1 MDRLHVGL
9 ELLALRGC
17 AQLSV
22 FCGLCRKGNRKA
34 AFLAAAAGCAEMPCL
49 GGFRAALGGPRSV

>member
-9 ELLALRGC
+9 ELLALRGG

-22 FCGLCRKGNRKA
+22 FCGLCRKGNR
-34 AFLAAAAGCAEMPCL
+34 LISLRLLQVVQRRRVQGS
-49 GGFRAALGGPRSV
+49 FRAALGGPRSV